1 MYGTEPNC
9 LARSRGYVRYQ
20 TFAIKQMGLF
30 CNLECAASGPATD
43 LQATTL
49 NELNYNHHDRDDQQ
63 DMNESAHR
71 I

>member
-1 MYGTEPNC
+1 MYGNALSC
-9 LARSRGYVRYQ
+9 LHGAEAM
-20 TFAIKQMGLF
+20 FATRHIGL
-30 CNLECAASGPATD
+30 CCGLEFAGSGPVD
-43 LQATTL
+43 LQPTTL